1 MFNRKFSQS
10 NQELVSIH
18 NSWYPIKNIL
28 LRSKDK
34 LVELSPINTNF
45 FSKSSYLIKDSDDEF
60 VIIKSGAGD
69 DIMTF
74 HNNKKIKFVDK
85 IIFNM
90 KISRLGLTN
99 QSICD
104 DVLLK

>member
-1 MFNRKFSQS
+1 M
-10 NQELVSIH
+10 
-18 NSWYPIKNIL
+18 
-28 LRSKDK
+28 
-34 LVELSPINTNF
+34 
-45 FSKSSYLIKDSDDEF
+45 
-60 VIIKSGAGD
+60 IIKGDAGD

-74 HNNKKIKFVDK
+74 HNNKKIKSVDK

-104 DVLLK
+104 GILLK